1 MSDKSVFALVDANN
15 FFVSCERVFAP
26 HLEGKAVVVLSSN
39 DGCAISRSNEA
50 KALGIKMGEPFFKF
64 KSLYE
69 QKKVEVFSSN
79 FLLYSNMSWRVMES
93 LRSLCPSVEV
103 YSVDEAFL
111 GLELLNA
118 NDYTVFA
125 RETKQ
130 KLQQWTGIPVSI
142 GIAPTKTLAKIANR
156 LAKKTGGVYNLVECP
171 DLENILSEFQIED
184 IWGIGRKLAPKLRML
199 GIGNAKDLR
208 DSDPS
213 FIRKNFSVVVERIVY
228 ELRGVSCLPLT
239 DVHDDKKS
247 ITYSRTFGTPVTAVE
262 ELEEAL
268 SDYVS
273 NACIKLR
280 KQNSRA
286 LSISVFLSTNYH
298 NIKLPRYQN
307 SIVYT
312 LPVPSSDTKDIIH
325 YSKKCFHQIYKPG
338 YQYNK
343 LGIIL
348 LDLQSANI
356 VQQHLFIKPNYTQ
369 SDKLMATL
377 DLINNLMGKNTIF
390 IAAQGTER
398 AWTTQSQKCSPA
410 FTTNINE
417 LPIVK

>member
-1 MSDKSVFALVDANN
+1 M
-15 FFVSCERVFAP
+15 
-26 HLEGKAVVVLSSN
+26 
-39 DGCAISRSNEA
+39 
-50 KALGIKMGEPFFKF
+50 
-64 KSLYE
+64 
-69 QKKVEVFSSN
+69 
-79 FLLYSNMSWRVMES
+79 
-93 LRSLCPSVEV
+93 
-103 YSVDEAFL
+103 
-111 GLELLNA
+111 
-118 NDYTVFA
+118 
-125 RETKQ
+125 
-130 KLQQWTGIPVSI
+130 
-142 GIAPTKTLAKIANR
+142 
-156 LAKKTGGVYNLVECP
+156 
-171 DLENILSEFQIED
+171 SEFQIED
-184 IWGIGRKLAPKLRML
+184 IWGIGQKLAPKLRTL
-199 GIGNAKDLR
+199 GIGSAKDLR

-213 FIRKNFSVVVERIVY
+213 FIRKNFSVIVERIVY
-228 ELRGVSCLPLT
+228 ELRGISCLPLT
-239 DVHDDKKS
+239 DVRDDKKS
-247 ITYSRTFGTPVTAVE
+247 ITYSRTFGTPVTAIE

-286 LSISVFLSTNYH
+286 LSISIFLSTNYY
-298 NIKLPRYQN
+298 NVKVPRYRN

-312 LPVPSSDTKDIIH
+312 LPVPSSDTKEIIH
-325 YSKKCFHQIYKPG
+325 YSKRCFHQIYKPG

-348 LDLQSANI
+348 LDLQSDKV
-356 VQQHLFIKPNYTQ
+356 VQQHLFIKPNYTK
-369 SDKLMATL
+369 SDKLMGAL